1 MRGDRWL
8 LKMFEYNEMGN
19 TMSWRRRFKIYETWL
34 ERSKVVREKSGE
46 RQNEKWKEI
55 FAMGDENVMRGKINY
70 ERFKH
75 RQQTY
80 AMSPMIM
87 ANSPEKIKLCMN

>member
-1 MRGDRWL
+1 
-8 LKMFEYNEMGN
+8 
-19 TMSWRRRFKIYETWL
+19 
-34 ERSKVVREKSGE
+34 
-46 RQNEKWKEI
+46 
-55 FAMGDENVMRGKINY
+55 MGDENVMRGKINY